1 MKPWAEGFYKGT
13 AWQACRQQ
21 AASRDMY
28 LCQDC
33 LKRGIITP
41 MEEVHH
47 ITELT
52 PENISDP
59 AVSLNLD
66 NLVSLCRD
74 CHQARHKKQKRY
86 KVDEFGRVT
95 ISPRGE

>member
-1 MKPWAEGFYKGT
+1 MF
-13 AWQACRQQ
+13 
-21 AASRDMY
+21 

-74 CHQARHKKQKRY
+74 CHQARHKKKKRY

-95 ISPRGE
+95 IAPGVE